1 MLYEFVIPV
10 SQDMINEEME
20 KLNAAGLYNLYYEQP
35 IEIEKVQNGYSY
47 TQLEEQ
53 IVELKIY
60 GDEQEATGLPESYL
74 TIISK
79 ALAVPASEI
88 AYQRIED
95 QWDFEMED
103 IDLNNGWVIRYSGQK
118 YDGDKHILE
127 FNPQAAFGTGLHETT
142 QDALRM
148 ILEKDFTDQ
157 RVLDLGTGSGILTVG
172 ASLRN
177 AKEVTA
183 IDYEPTEREVM
194 HNVELNK
201 LNNNVHALQA
211 DLINGS
217 FLIENQADWIFIN
230 IGADETMQII
240 EKHRLLEKSDR
251 FIISGLV
258 EWHYKHIIDAFTQA
272 GFKVKQQLQSNEW
285 ITIHFQRYSE

>member
-1 MLYEFVIPV
+1 MLYEFVILV
-10 SQDMINEEME
+10 SQDQINEEME
-20 KLNAAGLYNLYYEQP
+20 KLNAAGIYNLYYEQP

-53 IVELKIY
+53 VVELKIY
-60 GDEQEATGLPESYL
+60 GDEQEITGLPESYL
-74 TIISK
+74 AIISK
-79 ALAVPASEI
+79 TLAIPASEI
-88 AYQRIED
+88 AYQRIEN
-95 QWDFEMED
+95 QWNFEMED
-103 IDLNNGWVIRYSGQK
+103 IDLNNGWVIRYSDQE
-118 YDGDKHILE
+118 YDSDKHILD

-194 HNVELNK
+194 HNVQLNQLK
-201 LNNNVHALQA
+201 NSVHALQA

-217 FLIENQADWIFIN
+217 FLIEDQADWIFIN

-240 EKHRLLEKSDR
+240 GKHRLLEKSDR

-258 EWHYKHIIDAFTQA
+258 EWHYHHIIDAFTQA
-272 GFKVKQQLQSNEW
+272 GFKVKHQLQSNEW